1 MHAQWST
8 DENNTPIVGRLSRR
22 GLLKMGLGMAG
33 SAMLGSLLAAC
44 VTERDDSDAPAAE
57 SGDDGADEE
66 IASDPVDDDDTEE
79 VSEDSKDDD
88 DDRHDD
94 APDDRDFEQF
104 VEDWQEEYEMFELP
118 ELDLASSEVEIQG
131 QAYDVWAYENTW
143 VGEVTDDLFIAFSIE
158 EGYSEGSGEISA
170 YACDSGDASVY
181 LTGELQDGEADLDDC
196 VDKIELA
203 LVDGEIT
210 GTITLEGEEPL
221 SFDAAPAEGDA
232 GLYRTETIEMGELEI
247 VTRWV
252 VLEDGRRRGGRKCRN
267 PWTGDCMWC
276 PVPK

>member
-1 MHAQWST
+1 
-8 DENNTPIVGRLSRR
+8 
-22 GLLKMGLGMAG
+22 MGLAMAG
-33 SAMLGSLLAAC
+33 SAVLGASLAAC
-44 VTERDDSDAPAAE
+44 VTERDDTDAQ
-57 SGDDGADEE
+57 ADE
-66 IASDPVDDDDTEE
+66 PDDDSGENETASASEDNDADDVSE
-79 VSEDSKDDD
+79 VSEDAD
-88 DDRHDD
+88 DDRADD
-94 APDDRDFEQF
+94 ASDDRDFEQF

-118 ELDLASSEVEIQG
+118 ELDLDSSEVEIQG
-131 QAYDVWAYENTW
+131 QSYDVWTYKNTW

-158 EGYSEGSGEISA
+158 EGYSEGAGEISA

-196 VDKIELA
+196 VDKIVLS
-203 LVDGEIT
+203 LDGDEIT
-210 GTITLEGEEPL
+210 GTLTLEDQEPL
-221 SFDAAPAEGDA
+221 SFVAIPAEGDA

>member
-1 MHAQWST
+1 
-8 DENNTPIVGRLSRR
+8 LSRR
-22 GLLKMGLGMAG
+22 SLVKFGVGLVG
-33 SAMLGSLLAAC
+33 SAMIGSSLAAC
-44 VTERDDSDAPAAE
+44 ATREDEDAPAAE
-57 SGDDGADEE
+57 AADDSADEE
-66 IASDPVDDDDTEE
+66 IASDPVDDDDIEE
-79 VSEDSKDDD
+79 ASEDSKDDGDDRD
-88 DDRHDD
+88 DDASDD
-94 APDDRDFEQF
+94 EDFEQF
-104 VEDWQEEYEMFELP
+104 VEDWNEEYEMFELP
-118 ELDLASSEVEIQG
+118 ELDLDSSEVEIQG
-131 QAYDVWAYENTW
+131 QTYDVWAYENTW
-143 VGEVTDDLFIAFSIE
+143 VGEVTDDLFIAFSIDG
-158 EGYSEGSGEISA
+158 GYSEGSGEISA

-210 GTITLEGEEPL
+210 GTLTLEGEEPL
-221 SFDAAPAEGDA
+221 SFDAVPAEGDA

>member
-1 MHAQWST
+1 MNTQWAP
-8 DENNTPIVGRLSRR
+8 DELNVTTPRSLTRR
-22 GLLKMGLGMAG
+22 SALKMGLAMAG
-33 SAMLGSLLAAC
+33 SALFGASLAAC
-44 VTERDDSDAPAAE
+44 VTERDDTDAPAA
-57 SGDDGADEE
+57 G
-66 IASDPVDDDDTEE
+66 PDDDDGDDEVASASEDDDGTEE
-79 VSEDSKDDD
+79 VAETSDGAD

-104 VEDWQEEYEMFELP
+104 VEDWLEEYEMFELP

-131 QAYDVWAYENTW
+131 QTYDVWAYQNTW

-158 EGYSEGSGEISA
+158 EGYSEGTGEISA
-170 YACDSGDASVY
+170 YACDSEDASVY

-196 VDKIELA
+196 VDKIVLS
-203 LVDGEIT
+203 LDGDEIT
-210 GTITLEGEEPL
+210 GMLTLEDQEPL
-221 SFDAAPAEGDA
+221 SFVAVPAEGDA
-232 GLYRTETIEMGELEI
+232 GLYRTETIEMGELEV

-276 PVPK
+276 PAPK

>member
-1 MHAQWST
+1 MHNPGNRST
-8 DENNTPIVGRLSRR
+8 NGTLTTGQLSRR
-22 GLLKMGLGMAG
+22 GLLKIGLGLAG
-33 SAMLGSLLAAC
+33 SAVIGATLAAC
-44 VTERDDSDAPAAE
+44 ATREDEEAPAAE
-57 SGDDGADEE
+57 SDDDGAAEE
-66 IASDPVDDDDTEE
+66 IASEPEDDPDDDE
-79 VSEDSKDDD
+79 VPEGSDDD
-88 DDRHDD
+88 SDDRHDD
-94 APDDRDFEQF
+94 ATDDMDFEQF
-104 VEDWQEEYEMFELP
+104 VEEWNEEYEMFELP
-118 ELDLASSEVEIQG
+118 ELDLDRSEVEIQG
-131 QAYDVWAYENTW
+131 ETYDVWAYQNTW
-143 VGEVTDDLFIAFSIE
+143 VGEVTDDLFIAFSID

-203 LVDGEIT
+203 LVDEEIT
-210 GTITLEGEEPL
+210 GTLTLEGQEPL
-221 SFDAAPAEGDA
+221 SFVAIPAEGDA